1 MKLNS
6 TVFLI
11 LAILSPLLGCNK
23 QKDDITTLGNYNS
36 VVTDNIDNWEKIKNT
51 EINNRPCK
59 DMDLR
64 FLNNPFELIDENISI
79 HIDTNVLIYKG
90 KYSGLIDVCIPDS
103 LMQKYLRPSLSIYK
117 DNKTFNFLGKSYIE
131 ILPDDKYLNIVFI
144 PERGTFGSCLM
155 FSNRVE
161 LPK

>member
-11 LAILSPLLGCNK
+11 LVFLSVLLGCNK

-79 HIDTNVLIYKG
+79 HIDNNVLIYKG
-90 KYSGLIDVCIPDS
+90 KYSGLIDVCIPDN
-103 LMQKYLRPSLSIYK
+103 LMQKYLHPSLIIYK
-117 DNKTFNFLGKSYIE
+117 DNKTYNFLGKSHIE
-131 ILPDDKYLNIVFI
+131 ILPDDKYLNIVFM
-144 PERGTFGSCLM
+144 PERGVVGGCLM
-155 FSNRVE
+155 FANRVE
-161 LPK
+161 LQ